1 MTEPKPVLGSGSLFN
16 TSEGLLGA
24 ALATLVSGVVSGDYP
39 DEVKMVAIAGFS
51 VAVAAYSIARA
62 LVKRNA

>member
-1 MTEPKPVLGSGSLFN
+1 MTEPKPFLSSGSLFN

-24 ALATLVSGVVSGDYP
+24 ALATIVSSVVSGEYS
-39 DEVKMVAIAGFS
+39 DEVKMAAVASLSFS
-51 VAVAAYSIARA
+51 VAVYSIARA